1 MLVKKEFNVIVPRS
15 YIPKPSPVEMS
26 AADILVD
33 FFKADVKFIKRGSGK
48 TPDFLVKGAYWE
60 LKSPTGS
67 GKHNIQHKIQDAANQ
82 SHNIV
87 IDGRKSKLH
96 PSKLRS
102 EVQYQFNII
111 KKAKRLILIN
121 KSGKAVEIFRKSS
134 KIKITKAR
142 QAAL

>member
-1 MLVKKEFNVIVPRS
+1 MLAKKEFNVIVPRS

-48 TPDFLVKGAYWE
+48 TPDFLVKGVYWE
-60 LKSPTGS
+60 LKSPTGT

-96 PSKLRS
+96 PFKLRN

-121 KSGKAVEIFRKSS
+121 KSGKAVEIFRK
-134 KIKITKAR
+134 K
-142 QAAL
+142 

>member
-1 MLVKKEFNVIVPRS
+1 MPNKTAKEYNVIVPHS
-15 YIPKPSPVEMS
+15 YLPKPSQTEIS

-48 TPDFLVKGAYWE
+48 TPDFLIKGVLWE

-67 GKHNIQHKIQDAANQ
+67 GKHNIQHKIQDAADQ
-82 SHNIV
+82 SHNVI

-96 PSKLRS
+96 PIKLRN

-111 KKAKRLILIN
+111 KKAKRLILID
-121 KSGKAVEIFRKSS
+121 KSGKAIEFFRNK
-134 KIKITKAR
+134 
-142 QAAL
+142 

>member
-1 MLVKKEFNVIVPRS
+1 MRNNTGKEYNVIVPHS
-15 YIPKPSPVEMS
+15 YKPKPSPIEMS

-33 FFKADVKFIKRGSGK
+33 FFGADVKFVRRNRGK
-48 TPDFLVKGAYWE
+48 TPDFLIKGIYWE

-82 SHNIV
+82 SHNII

-96 PSKLRS
+96 PIKLKN
-102 EVQYQFNII
+102 EVEHQFSII

-121 KSGKAVEIFRKSS
+121 KSGKAVEIFRK
-134 KIKITKAR
+134 K
-142 QAAL
+142 